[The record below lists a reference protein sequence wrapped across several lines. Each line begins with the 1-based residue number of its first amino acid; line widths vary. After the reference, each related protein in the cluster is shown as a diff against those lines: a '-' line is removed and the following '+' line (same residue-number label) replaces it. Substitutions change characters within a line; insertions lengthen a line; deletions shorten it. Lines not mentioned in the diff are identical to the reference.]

1 MKQFCILLLACLFVV
16 ANESCHRVDIESG
29 VYGKVTKRVG
39 NWMPGINDS
48 SAQEYALECEV
59 ALFDSI
65 NIQDMGESIYRERVA
80 ISDVN
85 IHEIARVAT
94 DKKGFYQL
102 EVPAGKYSIAV
113 VDRDSLIMKSLNVNN
128 GYGWLAPL
136 ILFEGEPQE
145 HNIFLDYAVY

>member
-1 MKQFCILLLACLFVV
+1 
-16 ANESCHRVDIESG
+16 
-29 VYGKVTKRVG
+29 
-39 NWMPGINDS
+39 
-48 SAQEYALECEV
+48 
-59 ALFDSI
+59 
-65 NIQDMGESIYRERVA
+65 MGESIYRERVA